1 MKMVRS
7 DDKRRIRPGNVGPR
21 EVVQVTRPD
30 AEHGLLSRLQ
40 PPALPKR
47 MTRAQVKQA
56 IRENPL
62 RMKMS
67 WEELRALTR
76 EP

>member
-1 MKMVRS
+1 MKTVTS
-7 DDKRRIRPGNVGPR
+7 DDKRRIRLGDIEPR
-21 EVVQVTRPD
+21 EVFQVTRPD
-30 AEHGLLSRLQ
+30 AEHWLLTRLQ
-40 PPALPKR
+40 PPAPSKR